1 MPRRILMR
9 AVVVVATLAT
19 SLVVTVEGAH
29 AAAGING
36 SLAAPTPVFVGQSGL
51 PASLTAINTNSP
63 PQQTETNTWTTIRVA
78 PTCAAAPAA
87 PNPCPSPELG
97 VFALSATGSGATGTA
112 CAGMTFNISAPDAS
126 GIVTFAPVGTV
137 VLQPPGGPVGSDR
150 CTINYTFSVLK
161 LPNVDTNLGTGGTQT
176 RMNARMQVTS
186 SPTGLQPAANP
197 SLEITVVPGSPD
209 ISTQVSSS
217 SVFLGGTVTDTATV
231 TVGPVGPPVT
241 GTVTFNLYGPNDPTC
256 SGISIFTSANRP
268 LTSGVATSSPYTPTA
283 VGTYRFVAVYSGD
296 ANYSAVSGLCNE
308 AGETFVVSVARKPAA
323 DFDGDGDTDVSVFR
337 PSNATWFTLGGSPA
351 SVVWGA
357 VGDVPVPADYDGDGN
372 VDEAVFRPSNNTWFL
387 RTNAPQSI
395 VWGAAG
401 DIPVPADYDG
411 NGTADLAVFRPSNG
425 TWFIR
430 TPAPQSI
437 AWGANG
443 DVPVPA
449 DYDGNGSID
458 LAVFRPGTN
467 TWFLRTPAPQSIVWG
482 AAGDIPVPGDYDG
495 NGSTDLAVFRPA
507 SGTWFLR
514 TPAPQAIVWGANGD
528 IPNPGYYDVNATTDL
543 AVFRPSTNVWYVKTP
558 APTSPLWGASGDI
571 PLPLPHS
578 IRRFFF

>member
-308 AGETFVVSVARKPAA
+308 AGETFVVTVARKPAA

-430 TPAPQSI
+430 TAAPAVDRVGRQRRRPRPRRLRRQREHRPRRLP
-437 AWGANG
+437 AGHQHL
-443 DVPVPA
+443 VPA
-449 DYDGNGSID
+449 NPRAAVGSCG
-458 LAVFRPGTN
+458 AP
-467 TWFLRTPAPQSIVWG
+467 PATSPS
-482 AAGDIPVPGDYDG
+482 P
-495 NGSTDLAVFRPA
+495 
-507 SGTWFLR
+507 
-514 TPAPQAIVWGANGD
+514 
-528 IPNPGYYDVNATTDL
+528 ATTT
-543 AVFRPSTNVWYVKTP
+543 ATAP
-558 APTSPLWGASGDI
+558 PTSPSSGRERYLV
-571 PLPLPHS
+571 PPHPRPAGHRLGRQ
-578 IRRFFF
+578 RRHPRPRRTTTSTPPPTWPSSGRPPTSGT